1 MEHESLEEMKRILE
15 LTEDNSTLVREIA
28 ILREENID
36 LKKRVKY
43 NAKYKALSHKMF
55 RLISYIKGSRSEKL
69 SASAKELCDEFEEV
83 KQSRMEIF
91 A

>member
-1 MEHESLEEMKRILE
+1 MDQDKL
-15 LTEDNSTLVREIA
+15 TLVREIA

-43 NAKYKALSHKMF
+43 NAQYKALSHKMF

-83 KQSRMEIF
+83 KQSRMQIF
-91 A
+91 G